1 MLFSHLHVHTQY
13 SLLDG
18 AASIDALYKKAIRDS
33 MPAIAMTDHGNMF
46 GVFQFVA
53 EASRINR
60 EHGKEMIK
68 PVVGCEFYLVEDRHQ
83 KLFTREKK
91 DKRYHQLLLAKNAIG
106 YSHLVKLCSA
116 GYTEGLY
123 GKFPRIDKQ
132 LILQY
137 HQGLIA
143 TTCCLGAIIPRTIL
157 EKGEKEAENEFRWW
171 LELFGDDYYI
181 ELQRHG
187 IPEQDKVN
195 EVLLRLA
202 RTYQVKIIATNDA
215 HYVNV
220 EDNETH
226 DILLCINTAE
236 KKSTPAIR
244 GFIEDDIQVKDRR
257 FAFYNDQFYFKTT
270 EEMIKLFSDLPEAI
284 DNTNEIVSKI
294 ETLKLERDVLLP
306 HFKLPDGFSS
316 QDEYL
321 RYLTYQG
328 AEKRY
333 GDMLTD
339 EIKERIDFELSTITA
354 QGYAGYFLIVA
365 DFIRAAREMGVMVGP
380 GRGSAAG
387 SAVAFCLGITNI
399 DPIKYNLLFERFLN
413 PGRQSLPDIDTDFDD
428 EGRQK
433 VIDYTIKK
441 YGREQV
447 AQIITFGRMAARMS
461 IKDVA
466 RVLDLP
472 LEKANALA
480 RLVPERPGI
489 RLQDILNAPLQE
501 IEKLTGQE
509 LMQAKQL
516 RQILISEK
524 PEAEVLRQAIK
535 LEGSIR
541 NTGVHAAGIII
552 APQRLD
558 DIVPIAT
565 AKDSD
570 LYISQYEGDYIEKAG
585 IIKMDFLGLKTLT
598 IIRDTLQLI
607 RNNHGI
613 EIDIDHIPLDDK
625 KTLELYQRGE
635 TNGTFQF
642 ESAGMQKC
650 LRELKPDQ
658 FEDLIAMNALYR
670 PGPKDYIGLYIQRKH
685 GREKIIYDLP
695 GTEEILQETYGVT
708 VYQEQVML
716 LSQRLAGF
724 SKSDADV
731 LRKAMGKKQKD
742 ELARMKEK
750 FIQGA
755 LARGYP
761 QDKIEKIWNDWES
774 FAEYA
779 FNKSHATCY
788 AYLAFQTA
796 YLKAHYPAEYMA
808 AVLTH
813 HIHSIEKI
821 TFFLDECRRMKLT
834 VLGPDI
840 NESSHQFS
848 INQKGEIRFGLAAIK
863 GVGEAAASAIIEE
876 RKKSGPFRSFFD
888 FITRLNSRLVNK
900 KLLESLIKAGALD
913 CFDHHR
919 AQFFKT
925 DASGQSGLDKALK
938 FASAYHDAKS
948 RKQSS
953 LFDMEDSPV
962 SVMAPPL
969 PEAEPWSRIEQLN
982 YEKEVIGF
990 YLSGHPMEA
999 FEPTIKNLC
1008 NVTISRINNPDQ
1020 WPELAKKRTL
1030 NFAGIISKAHH
1041 RVGKNGKKYAVIT
1054 LEDKTG
1060 SVELPIWNERK
1071 YLEYQSLLQP
1081 DVFLFVSACVQPKYN
1096 APDKYELSVIDL
1108 ILLSEAARALTKS
1121 ITLIVEAQKLTEQT
1135 VHRLLELIKQN
1146 PGPVPLKVV
1155 VRDSTLQYT
1164 AEGWS
1169 RKLKVR
1175 IDQDLLK
1182 NLENDFE
1189 IKLHT
1194 NNT

>member
-1 MLFSHLHVHTQY
+1 MQYSHLHVHTQY

-18 AASIDALYKKAIRDS
+18 AASIHALYKKAVQDN
-33 MPAIAMTDHGNMF
+33 MPAIAITDHGNMF

-53 EASRINR
+53 EAGRINR
-60 EHGKEMIK
+60 LHGYEIIK
-68 PVVGCEFYLVEDRHQ
+68 PIVGCEFYLVEDRYQ
-83 KLFTREKK
+83 KIFTREKK
-91 DKRYHQLLLAKNAIG
+91 DKRYHQLLLAKNATG
-106 YSHLVKLCSA
+106 YSNLVKLCSS
-116 GYTEGLY
+116 GYLEGLY

-132 LILQY
+132 LLLQY

-143 TTCCLGAIIPRTIL
+143 TTCCLGAIVPRTIL
-157 EKGEKEAENEFRWW
+157 EKGEQEAEKEFRWW

-202 RTYQVKIIATNDA
+202 RTYQVKIIATNDV
-215 HYVNV
+215 HYVEV
-220 EDNETH
+220 DDYETH
-226 DILLCINTAE
+226 DILLCINTSE
-236 KKSTPAIR
+236 KKSTPPIR
-244 GFIEDDIQVKDRR
+244 GFLEEDILVKDRR

-270 EEMIKLFSDLPEAI
+270 EEMLKLFSDLPEAI
-284 DNTNEIVSKI
+284 DNTNEIVSKT
-294 ETLKLERDVLLP
+294 ETLKLEREVLLP
-306 HFKLPDGFSS
+306 YFKIPDGFSS

-321 RYLTYQG
+321 RYLTYRG
-328 AEKRY
+328 ADIRY
-333 GDMLTD
+333 GDMLTE
-339 EIKERIDFELSTITA
+339 EIKERIEFELSTITA

-387 SAVAFCLGITNI
+387 SVVAYSLGITNI

-489 RLQDILNAPLQE
+489 RLQDILSAPLQE
-501 IEKLTGQE
+501 MEKLTGEE

-516 RQILISEK
+516 RQILASEK

-541 NTGVHAAGIII
+541 NTGIHAAGIII

-570 LYISQYEGDYIEKAG
+570 LYISQYEDDYIEKAG
-585 IIKMDFLGLKTLT
+585 IIKMDFLSLKTLT

-607 RNNHGI
+607 RNIHGVD
-613 EIDIDHIPLDDK
+613 IDIDRIPLDDK

-642 ESAGMQKC
+642 ESVGMQKC
-650 LRELKPDQ
+650 LRELKPDK

-685 GREKIIYDLP
+685 GREKIMYELP

-742 ELARMKEK
+742 ELASMKEK

-761 QDKIEKIWNDWES
+761 QDKIEKIWNDWEA

-808 AVLTH
+808 SVLTH

-821 TFFLDECRRMKLT
+821 TFFLEECRRMKLT

-876 RKKSGPFRSFFD
+876 REKSGLFQSFFD
-888 FITRLNSRLVNK
+888 FITRLNSRVVNK
-900 KLLESLIKAGALD
+900 KLLENLIKAGVFD
-913 CFDHHR
+913 CFDNHHR

-925 DASGQSGLDKALK
+925 DNTGQSGLDKALK
-938 FASAYHDAKS
+938 FAAAYHNAKNK
-948 RKQSS
+948 RQSS
-953 LFDMEDSPV
+953 LFNTEDFPV

-990 YLSGHPMEA
+990 YLSGHPIEV
-999 FEPTIKNLC
+999 FDHTIKTFC
-1008 NVTISRINNPDQ
+1008 NTTISQINNAEQWPDQ
-1020 WPELAKKRTL
+1020 TKRGVL
-1030 NFAGIISKAHH
+1030 NFAGIIRKANH
-1041 RVGKNGKKYAVIT
+1041 RVGKNGKKNAVIT

-1060 SVELPIWNERK
+1060 SVELNIWNERK

-1081 DVFLFVSACVQPKYN
+1081 DVFLFVSACIQPKYN
-1096 APDKYELSVIDL
+1096 APDKYEISVIDL
-1108 ILLSEAARALTKS
+1108 MLLSEVARTLTKS
-1121 ITLIVEAQKLTEQT
+1121 ITLIIEAQKLTEQT
-1135 VHRLLELIKQN
+1135 VHRLLEFIKQN

-1169 RKLKVR
+1169 RKLNIR
-1175 IDQDLLK
+1175 IDHDLLK

-1189 IKLHT
+1189 IKLRV
-1194 NNT
+1194 N